1 MIEAEFILRRFETVF
16 DRPAMSFDFRKPFDR
31 CSARRPS
38 GEKGEVA
45 VDDFAPDQ
53 KSARPCL
60 PGEGLVVFAAVE
72 IGEFE
77 IGPVMQ
83 PLALGSRA
91 CGKTPP
97 CGGGQSVGD
106 VLRWPGDG
114 LRLAP
119 GMERLVAFDTGTFAA
134 MARSIMPC
142 ANAGLVAK
150 PPEALSMIS
159 CGTCALAMRAGS
171 SVQLLGRYNSR
182 SMKA

>member
-60 PGEGLVVFAAVE
+60 PGEGLVVFAAIE

-77 IGPVMQ
+77 IGPVVQ
-83 PLALGSRA
+83 PLALGSCA
-91 CGKTPP
+91 SGKTPP
-97 CGGGQSVGD
+97 CGCGQSVGD

-119 GMERLVAFDTGTFAA
+119 GNGT
-134 MARSIMPC
+134 
-142 ANAGLVAK
+142 AG
-150 PPEALSMIS
+150 
-159 CGTCALAMRAGS
+159 CF
-171 SVQLLGRYNSR
+171 
-182 SMKA
+182 